1 MVAKDGAA
9 SGLEVRKAVIQ
20 FLSKAWRAALP
31 KDQAEIARQWIDQGC
46 DSLLMI
52 LVHEGED
59 SEGEWENEEPAD
71 QILFNFYDSA
81 EWGSELARHWLAHA
95 LVAGEADLTKKLA
108 ALGYERRAGS
118 WYPTTK
124 DLSAARFL
132 VDDGRVGHP
141 EEDGMNWQI
150 PEDDAGMTD
159 YEELS
164 DAQKGAAEKVRS
176 GGPCQCAYCTKSK
189 KAKGAA

>member
-31 KDQAEIARQWIDQGC
+31 KDQAGIARRWIDQGC

-71 QILFNFYDSA
+71 QILFHFYDSA
-81 EWGSELARHWLAHA
+81 EWGSELAHHWLAHA
-95 LVAGEADLTKKLA
+95 LVAGEADLTKQLA
-108 ALGYERRAGS
+108 KLGYERRAGS

-124 DLSAARFL
+124 DLSEARFL
-132 VDDGRVGHP
+132 VDEGRVGHP

-150 PEDDAGMTD
+150 PEDAAGMTN

-164 DAQKGAAEKVRS
+164 AAQKDAAEKIRS
-176 GGPCQCAYCTKSK
+176 GGSCQCAYCKKSK